1 MLTANLP
8 PNETERLKT
17 LMELEI
23 MDTDPEKEF
32 DDIVQLASQIC
43 ETPISVISLLDDRR
57 QWFKAKVGL
66 EVNETSRTVAFC
78 SHAIL
83 DNNLMEVEN
92 ALNDDRF
99 YDNPLV
105 VNAPDIRFYAG
116 YPIIMA
122 NGTKLGTLC
131 VIDRVPRHL
140 TPLQAN
146 AIEVLSR
153 QVTKQLELRIS
164 KRKMEFQTQELKKL
178 NESNAKLL
186 SIIAHDLRSPLASLW
201 QIIDLFNSE
210 DLSKEEAVELIK
222 ESGHYVENS
231 LSILDGLVSWAK
243 QQFQGNDIL
252 IREVMVNGVLK
263 EIIEMNALQIKAKG
277 NTVEIHSYV
286 GKLSLNE
293 NVLRLLSRNLLI
305 NANKFTTQGRITIST
320 LVEDDFLKVQV
331 KDTGIGM
338 DQTQI
343 DKLFNWKKENST
355 FGTSGERGLG
365 IGLRLCK
372 EMVDMEGGSLWV
384 ESKIGFGTTFGF
396 SIPIR

>member
-1 MLTANLP
+1 MLTAKLP
-8 PNETERLKT
+8 PNEAERLKA

-23 MDTDPEKEF
+23 MDSDPEKEF

-66 EVNETSRTVAFC
+66 EVNETNRTVAFC

-83 DNNLMEVEN
+83 DDHLMEVEN
-92 ALNDDRF
+92 ALNDERF
-99 YDNPLV
+99 HDNPLV

-140 TPLQAN
+140 TPIQAN
-146 AIEVLSR
+146 AIEVLSK

-164 KRKMEFQTQELKKL
+164 KRKMEFQAQELKKL

-186 SIIAHDLRSPLASLW
+186 SVIAHDLRSPLASLW
-201 QIIDLFNSE
+201 QIIDLLNSC
-210 DLSKEEAVELIK
+210 DLSPDEALELIK

-231 LSILDGLVSWAK
+231 LGLLDGMVSWAK
-243 QQFQGNDIL
+243 QQFQGKDIL
-252 IREVMVNGVLK
+252 IREVSVENVLK
-263 EIIEMNALQIKAKG
+263 EIVEMNSLQTKAKG
-277 NTVEIHSYV
+277 NAVNVISDIGTL
-286 GKLSLNE
+286 KLNE

-305 NANKFTTQGRITIST
+305 NANKFTEHGEITIKT
-320 LVEDDFLKVQV
+320 LVVDGFLKVQV
-331 KDTGIGM
+331 SDTGIGM
-338 DQTQI
+338 EQAQI

-355 FGTSGERGLG
+355 SGTSGEKGLG

-372 EMVDMEGGSLWV
+372 EMVDVEGGNLWV
-384 ESKIGFGTTFGF
+384 ESKPGYGTKFGF